1 MSHLFESLED
11 RKLFAAIRFTDVP
24 HASRNYPSVAS
35 TTGNLTADEV
45 RTILAQAG
53 SQILPTQ
60 AVAVSDREGF
70 ILGIF
75 AGPQATDATIT
86 AAGVRARTGGYFQ
99 STQNAFS
106 TRTARFI
113 IQDNFP
119 TPVRNTGAGPLY
131 GVQFSTLRGS
141 DIVSALQTPGVS
153 GDPGGLPLYKKQGRT
168 FVPVGGIGVAGDGSD
183 TAARPEFAAPG
194 QRVFAGR
201 EEKDFDEAV
210 ALAGQRGFTPPSN
223 ITANNIFLP
232 GTGLR
237 FPYIKDKPARANPT
251 RTLDQLITAGTGNL
265 AASAFLQKAAT
276 VVDSVPPAF
285 PAATFSGIPGQLKNT
300 TTPGFGIIASD
311 DTDAADAL
319 LPETQRLTVAD
330 VEQAITQAVKQATV
344 TRAAIRLPIGASAVI
359 HVAVTDRDGT
369 VLGVFRMNDGT
380 NFSFDVAVQKA
391 RTAAFFSDDTHAFS
405 TRAIGFMSQKFFP
418 AGINGGTT
426 GPLFLVQNE
435 LSTTP
440 GNLTG
445 PIANGIT
452 IFPGGVPLYKNGVL
466 VGAIGISGD
475 GVEQDDIISLRGA
488 DGKQPNFRIRS
499 DELSSNETISF
510 ITGKVTFL
518 RNNYTFSFDP
528 VANATVRFERSN
540 FQDFRLPYI
549 KEPRAF
555 RR

>member
-1 MSHLFESLED
+1 MSQMFESLEG
-11 RKLFAAIRFTDVP
+11 RQLFATVKFTDVP
-24 HASRNYPSVAS
+24 HASKNYPSVAS

-45 RTILAQAG
+45 RTILAQAA
-53 SQILPTQ
+53 SQMRPTQ

-86 AAGVRARTGGYFQ
+86 AAAVRARTGGYFQ

-113 IQDNFP
+113 IQDHFP
-119 TPVRNTGAGPLY
+119 TPVKNTPGGPLY
-131 GVQFSTLRGS
+131 GVEFSTLRGS

-153 GDPGGLPLYKKQGRT
+153 GDPGGLPLYKRQGRT

-183 TAARPEFAAPG
+183 VAARSEFASPG
-194 QRVFAGR
+194 QKVFKGR
-201 EEKDFDEAV
+201 EESDFDEAV
-210 ALAGQRGFTPPSN
+210 ALAGQIGFKPPSN

-237 FPYIKDKPARANPT
+237 FPYVRNKAARINPT
-251 RTLDQLITAGTGNL
+251 RTLDQLIADGAGSI
-265 AASAFLQKAAT
+265 ASSSFLQKDAT
-276 VVDSVPPAF
+276 VVASVPPAF
-285 PAATFSGIPGQLKNT
+285 PTATFSNVPGQLKNT
-300 TTPGFGIIASD
+300 TVSGFGIIASD
-311 DTDAADAL
+311 DTDAGSAL
-319 LPETQRLTVAD
+319 LPESQRLTVAD
-330 VEQAITQAVKQATV
+330 VEQAISQAVDQAIV
-344 TRAAIRLPIGASAVI
+344 TRAAIRLPIGSSAAV
-359 HVAVTDRDGT
+359 HVAVVDRDGT

-405 TRAIGFMSQKFFP
+405 TRAVGFMSQKFFP
-418 AGINGGTT
+418 AGIDGGTT

-435 LSTTP
+435 LSLNA
-440 GNLTG
+440 GNLQA
-445 PIANGIT
+445 PLANGIT

-475 GVEQDDIISLRGA
+475 GVEQDDIIALRGA
-488 DGKQPNFRIRS
+488 DGKQPSRFIRS
-499 DELSSNETISF
+499 DSLSSGEIRSF

-518 RNNYTFSFDP
+518 RNNFTFSFDP
-528 VANATVRFERSN
+528 VANAEARFAVAN
-540 FQDFRLPYI
+540 LQDFRLPYI